1 MCSRLRSLSHTQAQ
15 PAHRDSGTGS
25 EEGSAHGGAPPGGG
39 VDMSLSLGDVGALFF
54 YVDSAG
60 RSQPLLDVALRKGRM
75 LVRSS
80 QMKTSVDFLGELST
94 AVFTPVADTWEP
106 VIEPWSVA
114 LSLQQLKPG
123 AVMWRPAGTW
133 LKADS
138 RSELRVIVSNTLCM
152 TLIDFLLESA
162 KGQADGGNLLRTAAT
177 TPLVNTLGVPVHVRL
192 GKDGKPQ
199 LLLPGEAMQ
208 VPLTELS
215 ALTRVST
222 MPAEARHAVIVDIA
236 AVRGVAAKAGR
247 APIVCK
253 ARRALWDEEGGWGG
267 ICRAALA

>member
-1 MCSRLRSLSHTQAQ
+1 
-15 PAHRDSGTGS
+15 
-25 EEGSAHGGAPPGGG
+25 
-39 VDMSLSLGDVGALFF
+39 MSLSLGDVGALFF

-80 QMKTSVDFLGELST
+80 QMKSTVDFLGELST
-94 AVFTPVADTWEP
+94 AVFKPEADTWEP
-106 VIEPWSVA
+106 VIEPWAVA
-114 LSLQQLKPG
+114 LSVQQLRPG

-133 LKADS
+133 VKADA

-152 TLIDFLLESA
+152 TLIDYLLESA
-162 KGQADGGNLLRTAAT
+162 KAGPDGSLLRTAAT
-177 TPLVNTLGVPVHVRL
+177 TPLVNTLGAPVHVRL
-192 GKDGKPQ
+192 GKEGKPL

-222 MPAEARHAVIVDIA
+222 MPAEARHAVIVDVLG
-236 AVRGVAAKAGR
+236 VRGVAAKAGR
-247 APIVCK
+247 APVVCK
-253 ARRALWDEEGGWGG
+253 VGGRSVARHLLSQAV
-267 ICRAALA
+267 AV